1 MLTYLFGL
9 TPGLLYGILPDVF
22 WRSWCKIV
30 RGFQLI
36 YQKKIKREE
45 VVEAHRMLCDAVE
58 EFEKLYYQ
66 RLPSRLH
73 FVRQSIHQLLHL
85 AFEIIRLGPGAYYTQ
100 WTMEHTIGNLGQ
112 ELKQHVTPY
121 ANLSQ
126 RACRRA
132 QVNSLK
138 SMIPDLEPTDDV
150 LPRGSIDLKSGF
162 VLLGGKDE
170 YAQQIP
176 GPAGEAIKRYLEEAF
191 DSTYAENLSPNLQR
205 WARLRLPN
213 GQITRS
219 AWKEQGKALKN
230 VRMARNVQFNDP
242 DIGPSYGEVQFY
254 FQADINGR
262 MKTLA
267 LAAPYTRPDHDLL
280 TALSNTL
287 WVCRTTGQTL
297 LQVVDVKTMMSVVGM
312 VPFQNDGRVF
322 VVHKMG
328 LDV

>member
-1 MLTYLFGL
+1 
-9 TPGLLYGILPDVF
+9 
-22 WRSWCKIV
+22 
-30 RGFQLI
+30 
-36 YQKKIKREE
+36 REE

-73 FVRQSIHQLLHL
+73 FVRQSVHQLLHL

-100 WTMEHTIGNLGQ
+100 WTMERTIGNLGQ

-150 LPRGSIDLKSGF
+150 LPRGSIDLKSGY

-176 GPAGEAIKRYLEEAF
+176 GPAGEAIKSYLEEAF
-191 DSTYAENLSPNLQR
+191 DTTYAENLSPNLQR

-213 GQITRS
+213 GQIARS

-230 VRMARNVQFNDP
+230 VRMARNIQVSSQYNHRS
-242 DIGPSYGEVQFY
+242 IHSSVQFY
-254 FQADINGR
+254 FQADIKGR

-267 LAAPYTRPDHDLL
+267 LAAPYTRPDRDLL
-280 TALSNTL
+280 TASSNTL
-287 WVCRTTGQTL
+287 WVCRTTGQSA
-297 LQVVDVKTMMSVVGM
+297 LQVVDVKTITSVVGM

-328 LDV
+328 LDVGKLGGYAEEDT